1 MSKIQQVVLEI
12 VLTLA
17 VVVPILALPSI
28 SFAEP
33 VSTFAGNLALIGS
46 TGAKP
51 VIPEAL
57 WPLGMTL
64 VSLVMMVR
72 RKVA

>member
-1 MSKIQQVVLEI
+1 MSKIQRVVLEI

-17 VVVPILALPSI
+17 VVVPIFALPSI

-33 VSTFAGNLALIGS
+33 VT
-46 TGAKP
+46 TGDKP

-72 RKVA
+72 RKAA

>member
-1 MSKIQQVVLEI
+1 MSKIQRVVLEI

-33 VSTFAGNLALIGS
+33 VSTFTGNLALIGS
-46 TGAKP
+46 MGAKP
-51 VIPEAL
+51 AIPEAL

-72 RKVA
+72 RKAA